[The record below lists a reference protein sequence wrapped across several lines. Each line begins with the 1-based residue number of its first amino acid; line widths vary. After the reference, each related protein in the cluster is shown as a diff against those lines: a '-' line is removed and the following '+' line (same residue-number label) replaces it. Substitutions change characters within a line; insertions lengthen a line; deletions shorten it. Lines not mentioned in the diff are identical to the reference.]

1 MSSQDQL
8 KALRVRIDSLDEKL
22 LELISE
28 RARCAE
34 EVARVKMSSLKPGES
49 PVFYR
54 PEREAW
60 VLKHIME
67 INKGPL
73 GNEEV
78 ARLFREIMSSCLAL
92 EYPLKVAYL
101 GPEGTF
107 TQAAALKHF
116 GHAVISLPMAAID
129 EVFREVVAGAVNFGV
144 VPVENSTEGAVNHT
158 LDSFL
163 EHNLV
168 ICGEVE
174 LRIHHHL
181 LVGENTRT
189 DKISRI
195 YSHAQSLAQCR
206 KWLDAHYPSVERVAL
221 SSNADAARRVKSEWN
236 SAAIAGDMAAQL
248 YGLTK
253 LAEKI
258 EDRPDNSTRF
268 LIIGNQEVP
277 PIGDDKTSIIVS
289 MNNKPGALHAL
300 LMPFYENGIDLTRI
314 ETRPSRCGKWTYV
327 FFIDFVGHCH
337 DPLVKSVLERLS
349 QEVVALKV
357 LGSYPKAVL

>member
-1 MSSQDQL
+1 MSEADQL
-8 KALRVRIDSLDEKL
+8 KALRVRIDGLDEKI

-28 RARCAE
+28 RARCAQD
-34 EVARVKMSSLKPGES
+34 VARVKMAHLPDGEEA
-49 PVFYR
+49 VFYR

-67 INKGPL
+67 LNKGPL
-73 GNEEV
+73 DNEEV

-92 EYPLKVAYL
+92 EQPLKVAYL

-116 GHAVISLPMAAID
+116 GHAVQSAPMAAID

-163 EHNLV
+163 EHDIV

-181 LVGENTRT
+181 LVGETTKT
-189 DKISRI
+189 DRITRI

-206 KWLDAHYPSVERVAL
+206 KWLDAHYPNVERVPVA
-221 SSNADAARRVKSEWN
+221 SNADAARRVKSEWN
-236 SAAIAGDMAAQL
+236 SAAIAGDMAAEL
-248 YGLTK
+248 YGLTR

-268 LIIGNQEVP
+268 LIIGSQDVP
-277 PIGDDKTSIIVS
+277 PTGDDKTSIIVS
-289 MNNKPGALHAL
+289 MRNKPGALHDL
-300 LMPFYENGIDLTRI
+300 LLPFHQNGIDLTRI
-314 ETRPSRCGKWTYV
+314 ETRPSRSGKWTYV
-327 FFIDFVGHCH
+327 FFIDFLGHH
-337 DPLVKSVLERLS
+337 QDPLVKDVLERIGN
-349 QEVVALKV
+349 EAVALKV
-357 LGSYPKAVL
+357 LGS